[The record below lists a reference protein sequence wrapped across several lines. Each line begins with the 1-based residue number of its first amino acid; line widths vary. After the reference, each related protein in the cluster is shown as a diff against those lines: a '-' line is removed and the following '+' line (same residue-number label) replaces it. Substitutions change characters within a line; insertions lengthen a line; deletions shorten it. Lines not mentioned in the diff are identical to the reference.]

1 MRGMQST
8 HNKGICYG
16 AVYEMQDQ
24 STPYPSSLDSKLA
37 PCVVC
42 AAERKSTTVMIPARN
57 DCPTGWSLEY
67 HGYLLA
73 SHHDTDRKSHTLCF
87 DDNIEGLNPTGGG
100 GYQLYRVGVDDGY
113 GLPSSFPTARELTC
127 GVCSK

>member
-1 MRGMQST
+1 MQGMQST

-16 AVYEMQDQ
+16 AVYEMLGQ
-24 STPYPSSLDSKLA
+24 SAPYPSSLDSKLA

-67 HGYLLA
+67 HGHLLS
-73 SHHDTDRKSHTLCF
+73 SHYATDKKSQSLCF
-87 DDNIEGLNPTGGG
+87 DDNIEGLNPTGTSGHH
-100 GYQLYRVGVDDGY
+100 LYRVGVDVGY
-113 GLPSSFPTARELTC
+113 GLPSSFPSARELTC
-127 GVCSK
+127 AVCSK